1 MRGKGLKVT
10 FVVAALAV
18 TLVSCSKGPDV
29 IPKRQMEKIYR
40 EMFLADQWLA
50 DHSEKRAEADT
61 TWFYAPIFEKYGYD
75 IEDYRASV
83 DYYLSD
89 PKRYAEMIGRVA
101 KGLEEESA
109 AIQRDIRQ
117 QEKIRHR
124 ADSIARAMKAYKS
137 DDMPY
142 YGDLFYVN
150 SMTDR
155 IDIRKN
161 SKGVYFPVPVVED
174 TVFHG
179 PELIIKD
186 TTQVTSVLEEPVDDH
201 TPIVVMEPSSKAS
214 NPGKSGRL
222 GKSNKSN
229 KSKRPIDSKPLSWRD

>member
-1 MRGKGLKVT
+1 MVRKGLAVLSVVT
-10 FVVAALAV
+10 ALVV
-18 TLVSCSKGPDV
+18 TLISCSKGPKV

-40 EMFLADQWLA
+40 EMFLADQWLE
-50 DHSEKRAEADT
+50 DHSEKRPIADT
-61 TWFYAPIFEKYGYD
+61 TWYYAPIFEKYGYD

-83 DYYLSD
+83 DFYLSD

-101 KGLEEESA
+101 KGLEDESA
-109 AIQRDIRQ
+109 AIQRNIRQ
-117 QEKIRHR
+117 KDKIRHR
-124 ADSIARAMKAYKS
+124 ADSIARAMSAFKQ
-137 DDMPY
+137 DDLSY
-142 YGDLFYVN
+142 YGDIFYVN

-186 TTQVTSVLEEPVDDH
+186 TTGAALVAAEPASGF
-201 TPIVVMEPSSKAS
+201 TPIVVMEPSAKPKRSKS
-214 NPGKSGRL
+214 RFG
-222 GKSNKSN
+222 
-229 KSKRPIDSKPLSWRD
+229 SKPLK